1 MSGENTRTDTT
12 RSRSILRQVREKF
25 GGMNVSRRRTER
37 RAESSSSTLIN
48 TQRISADNID
58 AKHCQIQSHVE
69 KTTPVTYSHHLS
81 LLMNVKSHFNK
92 RRKSPTAS
100 ASSYDNDDRTNLSLP
115 PLISV
120 SESKSTSPL
129 DVNQDLGK
137 DELNLL
143 SSEPPLNTITQN
155 IDDQVIVPQN
165 SSDIL
170 ISDENIS
177 QLSQLTSE
185 NNRTSCSNRKNLN
198 KFKDQMA
205 QRARTVLNKSPSLTS
220 ILTNTSLKT
229 NSIDMVYW
237 IELCIE
243 RGKDLSIKDFNGTS
257 DPYVKIYYGTEEK
270 YVTNT
275 VYKNLNPIWNEK
287 LTFFVHDLN
296 IPIYFNIFDY
306 DRIGRDESMGSTK
319 IDLWKLPLEKTYN
332 ATLDLENEKRTDG
345 KIGMLKISITIT
357 PKTSEFRDEIMRTI
371 SKTSNRK
378 SSLTGRIGTT
388 NMIPLA
394 RRTIDVFVIEGRNLT
409 VTSGNNKQINPY
421 VRLKFGTNKKFRT
434 QTIKST
440 PNPKW
445 HQSFLYDISA
455 NELPP
460 LEITVIDDTGG
471 SGDFIGRGICNLT
484 HLDEERTHKILVD
497 LDDNAGTVDLFV
509 TITGIA
515 PSQDVTNDSETS
527 SNIALDI
534 IPTKLTDEDIKNYGF
549 FSTLRSIKP
558 ILDVGKI
565 EVKIYQARDLSAK
578 DINGKS
584 DPFCVV
590 ELDSTRLRTHTI
602 YKTLDPV
609 WNKSFIIPVQD
620 IHSVLELTI
629 FDEDTNKTTEF
640 IGKVAIP
647 LLAIKNGEKKWMALK
662 DRKSILPVKGII
674 EIEATV
680 VYTNLRA
687 IIRTFNPR
695 QVRYYQQDGKFRVG
709 VFKQH
714 INRVRNMLKYVVNT
728 VKFVNY
734 CFEWENPI
742 LSFCAFIISLA
753 IIWNFQLY
761 MLPCALLLIF
771 VWNAVVQYRRG
782 LLGKPFAT
790 LGDEIVSAAIQ
801 PGVVEEDA
809 IENDV
814 GSKEPKKSL
823 LGVIHGIQDT
833 VLEIQG
839 YVDDVA
845 STLERIK
852 NVFNFTVPWLSI
864 LAIVVLTIVSIIVYH
879 IPLRYLVLAFIIN
892 KFTKRFRKPK
902 GYIDNNELAD
912 FISRLPSDPELL
924 QYRELK
930 TLSRI
935 LTPKKNKRTS
945 PNGK

>member
-48 TQRISADNID
+48 TQRISADNFD

-170 ISDENIS
+170 ISDENIA

-257 DPYVKIYYGTEEK
+257 DPYVKVYYGTEEK

-801 PGVVEEDA
+801 PGVVDEDA

>member
-801 PGVVEEDA
+801 PGVVDEDA